1 MTGRN
6 SVVEKFCWTATAEDI
21 FLEKLAN
28 SGSVVAACRKV
39 GCSRSLAYWHRDQDE
54 AFASRWESAVKVAV
68 ARFEHIAIVRAT
80 KGWEE
85 VEETEGH
92 GPDGAFSKTVRKHKV
107 SNELLMRVLAA
118 HDRRYR
124 NVDHGEAPPVT
135 VNILNVVQ
143 DANEAARKRAAAIR
157 AGSSAPA
164 IEHQPS
170 SDTGGER

>member
-1 MTGRN
+1 MVGRN
-6 SVVEKFCWTATAEDI
+6 SIVDKFCWTTEAEER

-28 SGSVVAACRKV
+28 SGSVIAACRRV
-39 GCSRSLAYWHRDQDE
+39 GCSRSLAYWHRENDE
-54 AFASRWESAVKVAV
+54 AFAARWESAVKVAV

-118 HDRRYR
+118 HDKRYR
-124 NVDHGEAPPVT
+124 NVDRGEAPPVN

-143 DANEAARKRAAAIR
+143 DANENARKRAAAIR
-157 AGSSAPA
+157 AERGAA
-164 IEHQPS
+164 TIEHQPS
-170 SDTGGER
+170 GDTGS